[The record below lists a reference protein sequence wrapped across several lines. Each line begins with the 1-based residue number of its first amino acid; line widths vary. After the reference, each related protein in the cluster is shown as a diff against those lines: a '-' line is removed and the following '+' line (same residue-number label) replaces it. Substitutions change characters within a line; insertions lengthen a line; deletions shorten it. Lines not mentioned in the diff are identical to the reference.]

1 MSEAITLEARLEA
14 VEKDLAELKDI
25 VRRAPDAR
33 AWYEH
38 MVGSMK
44 DYPEFAEVVRLA
56 RELRIAEHDVPGTA
70 E

>member
-1 MSEAITLEARLEA
+1 
-14 VEKDLAELKDI
+14 
-25 VRRAPDAR
+25 
-33 AWYEH
+33 